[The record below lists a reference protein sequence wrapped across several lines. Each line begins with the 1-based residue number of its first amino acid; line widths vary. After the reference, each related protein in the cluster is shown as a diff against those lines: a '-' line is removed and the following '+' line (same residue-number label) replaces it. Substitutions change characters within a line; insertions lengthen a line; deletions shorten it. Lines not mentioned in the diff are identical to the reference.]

1 MYDDAPWLIEGHEKT
16 CTKICELLEKT
27 TKNVLLN
34 RKDYLN
40 SPTPRF
46 MEGLRR
52 CLSTQT
58 MVSEEIGCMLYLTD
72 QTHILKAHKA

>member
-1 MYDDAPWLIEGHEKT
+1 MFDDATRLIEGHEKT
-16 CTKICELLEKT
+16 CTKICELLDKT

-46 MEGLRR
+46 MEDLRR
-52 CLSTQT
+52 CLFTQT
-58 MVSEEIGCMLYLTD
+58 MVSEEIGCILYLTD
-72 QTHILKAHKA
+72 QNHILKAFKS